1 MRADFKNMGY
11 NKKLI
16 DQTYREI
23 FKMSNKDLTLSKKF
37 SSTARA
43 FKFITKFNHTFDWKK
58 VQITLNKLHKDMV
71 QHYTED
77 GPNQDLVIAEHLQDK
92 QIKIVFS
99 NERNISSFFS
109 SNVKH

>member
-1 MRADFKNMGY
+1 
-11 NKKLI
+11 
-16 DQTYREI
+16 
-23 FKMSNKDLTLSKKF
+23 
-37 SSTARA
+37 
-43 FKFITKFNHTFDWKK
+43 
-58 VQITLNKLHKDMV
+58 MV